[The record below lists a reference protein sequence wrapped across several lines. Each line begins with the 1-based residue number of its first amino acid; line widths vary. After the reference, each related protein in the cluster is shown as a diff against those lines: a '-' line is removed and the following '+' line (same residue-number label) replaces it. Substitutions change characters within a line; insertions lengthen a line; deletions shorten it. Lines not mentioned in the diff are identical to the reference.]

1 MYIFFLMI
9 DAFDLIIV
17 DFNYKFI
24 LLTVAR
30 R

>member
-1 MYIFFLMI
+1 MI